1 MAHLGC
7 CLGVHQVSGSPGTA
21 PNLALHSC
29 VVPNWCPPPPWKH
42 LSLPTPACPPS
53 DSTPCQP
60 RGNALAQ
67 LKVKPGGGAES
78 QSAGAP
84 SIPPTRH
91 HLGALPTG
99 ATQHLSCHLP
109 CRQHSLLGTMT
120 SIGQAIHHA
129 DGIGSGLVWRDSWW
143 CVGTPTLALDLAAR
157 PLVPLPSKEGKTS
170 QGLEA
175 TAHRAGQP
183 PQTDKH
189 KGCCDRLIRQICDPL
204 HGGRGILCCLFVG
217 HARQSHLFV
226 TCDLRGCFLTTH
238 HHLYNMIYHV
248 HLRSITCRFELEW
261 QSLWSRE
268 QYSYCIFLVQ

>member
-1 MAHLGC
+1 MCGPQL
-7 CLGVHQVSGSPGTA
+7 VPSPTVE
-21 PNLALHSC
+21 ALL
-29 VVPNWCPPPPWKH
+29 P
-42 LSLPTPACPPS
+42 LPTPTCPPS
-53 DSTPCQP
+53 DSRPCQP

-109 CRQHSLLGTMT
+109 YRQHNLLGTMT

-157 PLVPLPSKEGKTS
+157 PLAPLPSKEGKTS

-175 TAHRAGQP
+175 TAHRTGQP

-204 HGGRGILCCLFVG
+204 WGGMEYGAACLSATHVNPICL
-217 HARQSHLFV
+217 SPV
-226 TCDLRGCFLTTH
+226 TCVEVFQQHITVNYTDS
-238 HHLYNMIYHV
+238 IYT
-248 HLRSITCRFELEW
+248 I
-261 QSLWSRE
+261 
-268 QYSYCIFLVQ
+268 